1 MKNWLLAT
9 VVDQLDAVPL
19 NATTLLEDS
28 KSPSNANTPTSGNNF
43 PYSTDESVTPPGPE
57 PEYIEYTL
65 PESTNVSVDDV
76 KLLSTKCKGLPV
88 DPVRVRYKEPGNIF
102 PYKVKWLV

>member
-9 VVDQLDAVPL
+9 VVDQLDAVPFI
-19 NATTLLEDS
+19 ATKSLEES
-28 KSPSNANTPTSGNNF
+28 KSPSSASIPTSGNNF
-43 PYSTDESVTPPGPE
+43 PYSTVELVTPPGPE

-76 KLLSTKCKGLPV
+76 
-88 DPVRVRYKEPGNIF
+88 
-102 PYKVKWLV
+102 